1 MQIMS
6 KYITDVA
13 VRDGQVDIINKLYH
27 KGVVYRCSLLLQT
40 LPVLP
45 AGKSHFYSLF
55 KLKLAI

>member
-40 LPVLP
+40 LP